1 MKTSKK
7 YVIGESSER
16 LLKALDVFGLF
27 QTELL
32 EALEFMYGEL
42 KGGELFAEN
51 TQKLE
56 EVERIVMEYLRI
68 NFTSEMGTGK
78 EIVTL

>member
-16 LLKALDVFGLF
+16 LLKALDVFSLF

-32 EALEFMYGEL
+32 EALEFMYGEA
-42 KGGELFAEN
+42 KGGEFFAEN

-56 EVERIVMEYLRI
+56 DVERIVMEHLRI